1 VVEGEWNSFK
11 QILGKRSSTM
21 EDQIPLL
28 QARIMQEET
37 QVQAKIKEIEHE
49 WKENR
54 PKDASSRPEMATP
67 QIKKSLNQLT
77 LLGTLIKQT
86 VEELGRVCKAKELL
100 NMELTDA
107 HYLDSLE
114 EDYMN
119 LMQVWQSI
127 GEIWQTIEKI
137 DQTPF

>member
-1 VVEGEWNSFK
+1 
-11 QILGKRSSTM
+11 
-21 EDQIPLL
+21 
-28 QARIMQEET
+28 
-37 QVQAKIKEIEHE
+37 
-49 WKENR
+49 
-54 PKDASSRPEMATP
+54 MATP

-86 VEELGRVCKAKELL
+86 VDELGRVCKAKELL

>member
-1 VVEGEWNSFK
+1 
-11 QILGKRSSTM
+11 
-21 EDQIPLL
+21 
-28 QARIMQEET
+28 
-37 QVQAKIKEIEHE
+37 
-49 WKENR
+49 
-54 PKDASSRPEMATP
+54 
-67 QIKKSLNQLT
+67 
-77 LLGTLIKQT
+77 
-86 VEELGRVCKAKELL
+86 
-100 NMELTDA
+100 MELTDA